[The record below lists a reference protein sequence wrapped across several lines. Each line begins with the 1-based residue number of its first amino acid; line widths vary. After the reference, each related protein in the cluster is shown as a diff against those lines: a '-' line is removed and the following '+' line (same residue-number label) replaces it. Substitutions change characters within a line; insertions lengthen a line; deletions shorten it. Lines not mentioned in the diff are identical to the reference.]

1 MFWIILR
8 QDLLLCFRSLS
19 KVLANFLF
27 FSILITTFFL
37 LSQNQQF
44 KASTAIWLA
53 LFSSLIFSSSEFLKK
68 DFEDGN
74 IEQMLIIFQNFEIF
88 ILAKMVVNWLIY
100 CLPLAIIT
108 FTINPNFDFLILFL
122 LATLVINFIC
132 CFCGSLSALG
142 NSAPMI
148 SIIAMPLII
157 PILLIALGDFQTS
170 LTLLAGLA
178 IFFAAA
184 LSFATAKII
193 KIAEE

>member
-8 QDLLLCFRSLS
+8 QDLLLCFCNLS

-37 LSQNQQF
+37 LSQNEQF

-88 ILAKMVVNWLIY
+88 ILAKMIVNWLIY

-184 LSFATAKII
+184 LSFATSKII